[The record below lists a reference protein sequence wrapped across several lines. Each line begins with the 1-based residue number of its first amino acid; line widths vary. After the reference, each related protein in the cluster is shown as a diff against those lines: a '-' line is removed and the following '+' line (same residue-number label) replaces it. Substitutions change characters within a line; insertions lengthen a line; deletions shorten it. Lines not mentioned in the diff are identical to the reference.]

1 MTSVRPT
8 PSTVA
13 EHLAG
18 SAQSWH
24 GKVTPDGPF
33 KPEKG
38 RYRLYI
44 GMVSAHIPEL

>member
-1 MTSVRPT
+1 MPT
-8 PSTVA
+8 TVA
-13 EHLAG
+13 DHLAG

-24 GKVTPDGPF
+24 GKITPDGPF

-44 GMVSAHIPEL
+44 GNDWLSYNHTHAP